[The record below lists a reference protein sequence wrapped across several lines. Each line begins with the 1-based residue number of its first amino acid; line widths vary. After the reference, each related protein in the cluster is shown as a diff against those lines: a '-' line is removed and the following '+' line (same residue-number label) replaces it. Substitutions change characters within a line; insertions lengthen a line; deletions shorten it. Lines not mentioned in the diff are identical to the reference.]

1 MKHKFYRLDNVWR
14 IIIIALLLMFLWIW
28 VWNSSRMERRAPYV
42 IPKSIEQH
50 LTHYCNFPVRTSGAE
65 GSLSLEDLEHSKRFR
80 LEMVHVLIR
89 HGDRSPAMDIANMD
103 HKNYDYD
110 CTFKTADRDHKQ
122 MFEEFKQTSM
132 YFKLREFVKG
142 VRTSQSLIPSGKKCE
157 IGQLTQRGFLQHFEI
172 GKHMR
177 EVYHDF
183 LGDDITGGNLLLRS
197 TERTRCIQSAAA
209 FLFGLL
215 TKDTIM
221 REGIAINLTSDIWL
235 REDDHGVPY
244 KCPSFYQ
251 RWAEYK
257 QRQEYITGAAE
268 MEPFMQK
275 YSQILGTS
283 RSSITTVIFL
293 TDAILTRYCYKH
305 PLPCGPGGCVT
316 QEMAADGI
324 NFASWAFAE
333 NFTAIAD
340 VATHPMLIQ
349 MAKRMIDK
357 SRDKTKLK
365 FILYSAHDSTVTP
378 LLLNLG
384 VHDRNKWTPYATR
397 VVIELWRDT
406 TSSVSSEDSIESLY
420 FRVLVN
426 GKAVTSKMKF
436 CGEALFKG
444 ELCPVREL
452 ITWLSAGKGVKGMD
466 ENYQSLCNT

>member
-1 MKHKFYRLDNVWR
+1 M
-14 IIIIALLLMFLWIW
+14 
-28 VWNSSRMERRAPYV
+28 
-42 IPKSIEQH
+42 
-50 LTHYCNFPVRTSGAE
+50 
-65 GSLSLEDLEHSKRFR
+65 
-80 LEMVHVLIR
+80 
-89 HGDRSPAMDIANMD
+89 
-103 HKNYDYD
+103 
-110 CTFKTADRDHKQ
+110 
-122 MFEEFKQTSM
+122 
-132 YFKLREFVKG
+132 
-142 VRTSQSLIPSGKKCE
+142 
-157 IGQLTQRGFLQHFEI
+157 
-172 GKHMR
+172 
-177 EVYHDF
+177 
-183 LGDDITGGNLLLRS
+183 
-197 TERTRCIQSAAA
+197 
-209 FLFGLL
+209 
-215 TKDTIM
+215 
-221 REGIAINLTSDIWL
+221 
-235 REDDHGVPY
+235 
-244 KCPSFYQ
+244 
-251 RWAEYK
+251 
-257 QRQEYITGAAE
+257 
-268 MEPFMQK
+268 
-275 YSQILGTS
+275 
-283 RSSITTVIFL
+283 
-293 TDAILTRYCYKH
+293 
-305 PLPCGPGGCVT
+305 T

-406 TSSVSSEDSIESLY
+406 TSSQDSIEPLY

-452 ITWLSAGKGVKGMD
+452 ITWLSAGKGAKGMD